1 MGKVGAKPLDQ
12 QTTGAAST
20 WQELVAQ
27 WHTALH
33 QLAADFLEGAADVA
47 PQPGACQFCDLAPV
61 CRINQ
66 LREIPVLEQEEP
78 AE

>member
-1 MGKVGAKPLDQ
+1 MGKAGVKPLDQ

-20 WQELVAQ
+20 WQELVGQ
-27 WHTALH
+27 WHTVLH
-33 QLAADFLEGAADVA
+33 RLATDFLEGAADVA
-47 PQPGACQFCDLAPV
+47 PQRGACQYCDLAPV

-66 LREIPVLEQEEP
+66 LRELSELEQEEP